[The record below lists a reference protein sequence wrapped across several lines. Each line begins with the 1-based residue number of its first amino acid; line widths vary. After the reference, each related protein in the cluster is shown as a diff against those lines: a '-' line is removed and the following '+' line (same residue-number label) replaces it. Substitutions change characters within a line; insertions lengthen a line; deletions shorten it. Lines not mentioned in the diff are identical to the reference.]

1 MSFTGGA
8 SQVVSDVFNL
18 LWDMAQS
25 RTLEAQNQSRTAIQV
40 ADAWRP
46 VNVPTVSANLSLPQK
61 PDIGLDPTEAV
72 REYDSIRQALEA
84 SFGGKLEEFL
94 DLYFPQQATYSK
106 AMDWLDRSLDGGTG
120 IDPAIERQIWERER
134 TRTLNEVAR
143 TESDAAATWAN
154 RGFSMPPGMLTGQM
168 QQIRLDAQRRLS
180 EQSREIAVKS
190 YDTGVENARLA
201 VRLVLDSAQTALNAA
216 NEYIKT
222 LMLGPQLASELALSQ
237 VDARVKLAQSL
248 TSLYAAE
255 VSAADP
261 AVRLAIAQGDL
272 TMRGVEADSRAA
284 TAALESRVRAAL
296 AYAEMLG
303 AQAAAGLNALNASA
317 SISGQDST
325 VRNIDTVD

>member
-25 RTLEAQNQSRTAIQV
+25 RTLEAQNQSRSAIQV
-40 ADAWRP
+40 ADAWAP
-46 VNVPTVSANLSLPQK
+46 VVVPQITGSVALPQK
-61 PDIGLDPTEAV
+61 PDIGLDPSEAV
-72 REYDSIRQALEA
+72 REYDAIRQALEV
-84 SFGGKLEEFL
+84 SFGTKLEDFL
-94 DLYFPQQATYSK
+94 TLYFPQQATYTK
-106 AMDWLDRSLDGGTG
+106 AMDWLDRAIDGGVG
-120 IDPAIERQIWERER
+120 IDPAIERQIWERDRARVALDALSAE
-134 TRTLNEVAR
+134 NE
-143 TESDAAATWAN
+143 AAATWAN
-154 RGFSMPPGMLTGQM
+154 RGFSMPPGMLTGQIH
-168 QQIRLDAQRRLS
+168 QIRLDAQRRLA
-180 EQSREIAVKS
+180 EQSREVAVKS
-190 YDTGVENARLA
+190 FDTGVENARIA
-201 VRLVLDSAQTALNAA
+201 VRAVLDSAQTALNAA

-272 TMRGVEADSRAA
+272 RMRGVEADSRAA
-284 TAALESRVRAAL
+284 TAALESRVRAAM

-317 SISGQDST
+317 SISGSDTT
-325 VRNIDTVD
+325 VRNLDLPE